1 MVPTKYD
8 FGTKKIAPY
17 VGRVLLC
24 SKQTI
29 MVQVMNSK
37 QRYQMLVEIEW
48 NIILTQLDIDDETVT
63 KFFQTNQKINC

>member
-37 QRYQMLVEIEW
+37 QRYQMLVEISE
-48 NIILTQLDIDDETVT
+48 IL
-63 KFFQTNQKINC
+63 FWHN